1 MTGREKEKIKLAI
14 EYLMPLPEGLDDAQ
28 EGMNILYKL
37 VGYGELPMI
46 ALRNDPNVKRTPWPK
61 TAHKPNKEQFLVG
74 DIVKCIRLQYDA
86 LNADDWPQE
95 GIESHFGVS
104 QRCGIFSVGLSTRG
118 LHLLITVYNCYLWKE
133 HELVGFPEER
143 FQQLVKAIREDMATN
158 MREYWNGCENGT
170 GISIVL
176 DLLCPASLRQ
186 AQRNYRNQKDV
197 FNHTETESKAWSA
210 WSTWYKERKRL
221 VVPVS

>member
-1 MTGREKEKIKLAI
+1 MTSREREKIELAI
-14 EYLMPLPEGLDDAQ
+14 EYLTSREDSDKGLDDPQ
-28 EGMNILYKL
+28 EGVNILHRLINYQKK
-37 VGYGELPMI
+37 VPVSEHTAMQDSDQFPI
-46 ALRNDPNVKRTPWPK
+46 A
-61 TAHKPNKEQFLVG
+61 

-86 LNADDWPQE
+86 LNADDWPRE
-95 GIESHFGVS
+95 GIVSHFGVS
-104 QRCGIFSVGLSTRG
+104 QRCGVFNVGLSTRG
-118 LHLLITVYNCYLWKE
+118 LNLFITVYNGHLWKE

-210 WSTWYKERKRL
+210 WSTWYKNRKRL